1 MQILCYEV
9 RISVSGVGESA
20 AASLVRKFP
29 PFKNLKHYVNGHKL
43 GAGKILNVCLETWIN
58 RTEVMIISG
67 TPLRLC
73 WI

>member
-43 GAGKILNVCLETWIN
+43 GAGKF
-58 RTEVMIISG
+58 
-67 TPLRLC
+67 
-73 WI
+73 